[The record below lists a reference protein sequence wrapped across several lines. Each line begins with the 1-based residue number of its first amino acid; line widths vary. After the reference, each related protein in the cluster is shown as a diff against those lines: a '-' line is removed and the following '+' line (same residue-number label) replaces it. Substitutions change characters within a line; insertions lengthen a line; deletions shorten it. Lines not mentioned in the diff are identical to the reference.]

1 MLILPVALTDRPSVA
16 GALLQT
22 PSSFINWLTHPF
34 PPNHQ
39 ITFLKPWELES
50 WIFQRRFTCH
60 VSGVMCQ
67 VSRVTFFFFFSS
79 SFLPKVVDGLLWTG
93 PTQSSFFLCQP
104 SFSIA
109 FGQISSCSLL
119 GNSNNFFSSF
129 SLFARI
135 SQFVKRLNNL
145 ERHYIWV
152 VGWLVGWNSF
162 VRNRFLII
170 YYAKSFKVKIWPDHF
185 GSWHNWELDQE
196 TWLCRTHLDDFC
208 V

>member
-1 MLILPVALTDRPSVA
+1 MRAR
-16 GALLQT
+16 
-22 PSSFINWLTHPF
+22 
-34 PPNHQ
+34 
-39 ITFLKPWELES
+39 ELNFSEKVHMS
-50 WIFQRRFTCH
+50 RVRCH
-60 VSGVMCQ
+60 VSGVTCHIF
-67 VSRVTFFFFFSS
+67 SLFFSS

-185 GSWHNWELDQE
+185 GSWNSSEKVPIQ
-196 TWLCRTHLDDFC
+196 
-208 V
+208 